1 MLSPSSIVV
10 ASKDQVSCTLGAEA
24 AILHLGSGV
33 YYSLSPVGARAWA
46 LMQQPVVLQRLRDTL
61 FAEYDVESDR
71 LDRDLTDLLGRLAS
85 EGLIEIRD
93 EPAR

>member
-10 ASKDQVSCTLGAEA
+10 ASKDQVSCNLGAEA

-33 YYSLSPVGARAWA
+33 YYGLSPVGARAWA
-46 LMQQPVVLQRLRDTL
+46 LMQQPVPLQRLRDTL
-61 FAEYDVESDR
+61 FAEYEVDSDR
-71 LDRDLTDLLGRLAS
+71 LDRDLTDLLGHMAS

-93 EPAR
+93 APAR